1 MTDAKPTH
9 PLLLNLSKESAAES
23 PRSMLDGLLQRWVE
37 DIMTQQKEEKSPYNL
52 TWQPAVLGRNLE
64 SFAPDTVLWGQ
75 ATVVGMNNP
84 SQAAPIVM
92 LAANNSA
99 IRLIVESFLGP
110 KSMENTDDVRPYTT
124 FEQNLVE
131 RFWTHI
137 LDVLSQTWRHW
148 ETSTAE
154 KEGVTFQ
161 WGGVSNQTPNLGRVY
176 DGMMAWPLT
185 IKDPESDEKGTFYLI
200 VPHVTLE
207 PLLPQLQARFSG
219 DSLGHDLL
227 WQEHWQ
233 STMSEAVCTLE
244 VRIPSV
250 ALHLC
255 DVLKWKVGTQ
265 IDIPALTIAH
275 AYCHDYHVMTGSV
288 GHKNGHMAFQMQLF
302 DTHNERSY
310 P

>member
-1 MTDAKPTH
+1 MTDVKPTH
-9 PLLLNLSKESAAES
+9 PLLLNASKEAAGES

-37 DIMTQQKEEKSPYNL
+37 DIITQQKEEKSPYSL
-52 TWQPAVLGRNLE
+52 SWQPAVTGRNVE
-64 SFAPDTVLWGQ
+64 SFASDTVMWGQ
-75 ATVVGMNNP
+75 ATIMGMNTP

-99 IRLIVESFLGP
+99 IRLIVESFLGR
-110 KSMENTDDVRPYTT
+110 KSMENTDDVRPYTA

-137 LDVLSQTWRHW
+137 LDVLSQTWRNW
-148 ETSTAE
+148 ETSASAE
-154 KEGVTFQ
+154 EGVTFQ
-161 WGGVSNQTPNLGRVY
+161 WSGIANQAPLLGRVY
-176 DGMMAWPLT
+176 DGMMAWPLS
-185 IKDPESDEKGTFYLI
+185 IRDPESDVSGTFFLI

-207 PLLPQLQARFSG
+207 PLLPQLQERFSG

-244 VRIPSV
+244 IRMPSV
-250 ALHLC
+250 ALQLC
-255 DVLKWKVGTQ
+255 DVLDWKVGTQ
-265 IDIPALTIAH
+265 IHIPVLTNAH

-288 GHKNGHMAFQMQLF
+288 GHKNGHMAFQMQSF
-302 DTHNERSY
+302 DTYNERGY